1 MMGCP
6 ICGLNYHNCKGH
18 PGYEEI
24 TSVGSERA
32 IELAVRFGGI
42 DGDHH
47 KAWVI
52 DQMVRALAGDKY
64 DAIVKEACGDGE
76 YTWDVGIAP

>member
-1 MMGCP
+1 MTTMNEP
-6 ICGLNYHNCKGH
+6 
-18 PGYEEI
+18 
-24 TSVGSERA
+24 TSDERILKA

-52 DQMVRALAGDKY
+52 DQIVRQLAGADY
-64 DAIVKEACGDGE
+64 ERVVEEVCNGEDGPNT
-76 YTWDVGIAP
+76 YTWEVGIPP